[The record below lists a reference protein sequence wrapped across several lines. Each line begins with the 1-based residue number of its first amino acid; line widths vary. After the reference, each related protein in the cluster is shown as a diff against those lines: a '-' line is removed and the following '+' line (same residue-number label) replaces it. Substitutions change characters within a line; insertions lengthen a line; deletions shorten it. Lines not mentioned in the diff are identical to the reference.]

1 MIDQRRA
8 KEKGI
13 RALVMKPI
21 LISEIAGA
29 IRAVL
34 KKQ

>member
-1 MIDQRRA
+1 MIDQRRV

-21 LISEIAGA
+21 LINELAGA

-34 KKQ
+34 EKQ